1 MKDQIAISSLEL
13 NQRLTGASVWV
24 FFAVATSSIH
34 VFLKTALL
42 YLTETHLCLCS
53 SASCLK
59 LFDSDKTR
67 TNQRYKSN
75 SNAHIN
81 MNYVEEI
88 SPTAL
93 QSVRIKA
100 TMPRCHLSRVLSQ
113 SFSGL
118 RPGSSNL
125 LCHTGR
131 FSYRPCHDTAA
142 THSWETC
149 TQASTHT
156 GVQAL
161 NLTVIQTQAHTHVRR
176 AFENKSKVYKVT
188 SQRDKS

>member
-100 TMPRCHLSRVLSQ
+100 TKPRCHLSRVLSQ

-142 THSWETC
+142 THSRDMHTSKHSHRG
-149 TQASTHT
+149 TST
-156 GVQAL
+156 
-161 NLTVIQTQAHTHVRR
+161 
-176 AFENKSKVYKVT
+176 
-188 SQRDKS
+188 